1 MRKLVLVLAI
11 GAALALAPAAIAS
24 PTMRLAIVHFVRGC
38 HVWGT
43 VDGQPLGPTRTL
55 TLARGAKLQ
64 IRVSCPMSFDF
75 SQLAGPRLDL
85 GDPRSLPGTVR
96 TIVFAKAGLYR
107 LQAVNVETSSDAGL
121 QTLGADN
128 TLRLTVRVR

>member
-1 MRKLVLVLAI
+1 MKRVALGLAVGI
-11 GAALALAPAAIAS
+11 ALAAPAAIAS
-24 PTMRLAIVHFVRGC
+24 PTVQMAIVHFVRGC

-43 VDGQPLGPTRTL
+43 ATSQPLGPSRTM
-55 TLARGAKLQ
+55 TFARGTRLA
-64 IRVSCPMSFDF
+64 IRINCPMSFDF

-85 GDPRSLPGTVR
+85 GDPRSVPGTVR

-107 LQAVNVETSSDAGL
+107 LQAVNVQSSSGAGL
-121 QTLGADN
+121 QTLGPDN